1 MDIKSMIPCICI
13 ALAIAVVWDLK
24 ERRIPNALTALLAV
38 GGLVFHLATTGL
50 PGLKFSLLGLAVGL
64 GIFIVPYMLGGMG
77 GGDVKLLAGLGA
89 WLGPMSILI
98 TALYTGVAGGLL
110 ALGVI
115 VASGG
120 KNFKNFNF
128 MKTIYEDLVCF
139 ITFRGS
145 QPIAAASSRSG
156 IPYSLAIAA
165 GTLGFVLLGSPA

>member
-1 MDIKSMIPCICI
+1 MSTNIVILII
-13 ALAIAVVWDLK
+13 LAIAVGTDLWARK
-24 ERRIPNALTALLAV
+24 IPNVLTVPAAV

-50 PGLKFSLLGLAVGL
+50 PGLKSSALGLSVGL
-64 GIFIVPYMLGGMG
+64 GVLLVPYMLGGMG

-145 QPIAAASSRSG
+145 QPTAAGSSRG

-165 GTLGFVLLGSPA
+165 GTLGFVLLGPPA

>member
-1 MDIKSMIPCICI
+1 MDIKSMIPFIFI

-50 PGLKFSLLGLAVGL
+50 PGLKFSLLGLAMGL
-64 GIFIVPYMLGGMG
+64 GIFIVPFMLGGMG

-89 WLGPMSILI
+89 WLGPKGILI

-115 VASGG
+115 VATGG
-120 KNFKNFNF
+120 KNFNF

-139 ITFRGS
+139 ITPRGRE
-145 QPIAAASSRSG
+145 PVAAGSSRGG

-165 GTLGFVLLGSPA
+165 GTLGFVLLGPPV